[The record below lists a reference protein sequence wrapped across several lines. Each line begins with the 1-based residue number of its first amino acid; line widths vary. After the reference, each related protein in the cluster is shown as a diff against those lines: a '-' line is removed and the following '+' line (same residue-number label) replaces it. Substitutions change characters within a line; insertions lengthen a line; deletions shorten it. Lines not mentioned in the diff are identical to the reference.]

1 MIQHNAESPRIIAAI
16 MTDKPYPFG
25 EEEDWRNVLLI
36 LIEAHKKWQV
46 RAVSLNAVLNA
57 VLALPPARRAAMS
70 ANEVD
75 ALTREGNAKAAQV
88 VDRQSAQV
96 EKRLKETDHRM
107 LLEALRVYASQ
118 QFWPGA

>member
-1 MIQHNAESPRIIAAI
+1 

-25 EEEDWRNVLLI
+25 EEEDWRNVVLI
-36 LIEAHKKWQV
+36 LIEAHKKWQL
-46 RAVSLNAVLNA
+46 RAASLNAVVNA
-57 VLALPPARRAAMS
+57 ILALPPAKRAAMS
-70 ANEVD
+70 ANEVE
-75 ALTREGNAKAAQV
+75 ALTQEALAKARPI
-88 VDRQSAQV
+88 VDKQSAQV